1 MEFSSKERYP
11 SGSYGLISVLP
22 IRTRRLS
29 LRLFEPADAD
39 ALYALH
45 RDQRVARYAGGVKT
59 KAESSE
65 SLKRVIDRTSS
76 SGFGP
81 LALEEKNS
89 GAVIGWCGIQIM
101 PGTDLYEV
109 IYALQVAQWGK
120 GLASEASTAIF
131 CQAFRLKDPD
141 IDEIFAM
148 VYPQNVKSRFV
159 LERLAMTFVKNRLD
173 TISQRYA
180 SLYSV
185 SRDTFLEQYG
195 ALSDP
200 VA

>member
-45 RDQRVARYAGGVKT
+45 WDQRVARYAGGVKT

-120 GLASEASTAIF
+120 GLASEAV
-131 CQAFRLKDPD
+131 DG
-141 IDEIFAM
+141 
-148 VYPQNVKSRFV
+148 Y
-159 LERLAMTFVKNRLD
+159 
-173 TISQRYA
+173 
-180 SLYSV
+180 SLPSV
-185 SRDTFLEQYG
+185 SAKGSRYRRDLCDSISAERQE
-195 ALSDP
+195 SIRP
-200 VA
+200 